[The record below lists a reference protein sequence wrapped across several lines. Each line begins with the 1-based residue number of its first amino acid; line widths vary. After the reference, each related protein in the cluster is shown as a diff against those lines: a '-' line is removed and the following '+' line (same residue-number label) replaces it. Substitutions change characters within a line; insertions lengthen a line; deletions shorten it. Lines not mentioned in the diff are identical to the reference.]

1 MEEKKCPVCEKEI
14 NKEYNFCPYCGEP
27 MTEVAKEIQKRQTT
41 IAQLKLLGA
50 LIEKVQD
57 KKTLE
62 LLEKLVN
69 QYKNDI

>member
-27 MTEVAKEIQKRQTT
+27 MTEVAKEIQERQTT

-69 QYKNDI
+69 QYKKDI